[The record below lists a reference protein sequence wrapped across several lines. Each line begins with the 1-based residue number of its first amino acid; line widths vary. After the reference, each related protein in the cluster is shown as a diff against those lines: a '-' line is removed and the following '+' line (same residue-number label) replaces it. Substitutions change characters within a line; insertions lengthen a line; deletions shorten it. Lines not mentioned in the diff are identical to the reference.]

1 MRHVSYGVRLIAL
14 SAFAIALLSGC
25 QKKYDTKEQC
35 ELEELKKA
43 KSNNNA
49 AYQAVVGY
57 CESLFAKKDVTSSYD
72 GKMKDP
78 NWVRANSANKSEKEV
93 YYDSNSIN
101 RPESGIVD
109 FWIKIVVDPKVPKNY
124 ELSLNRIDCVSRKVK
139 GLSSTI
145 YINDEISEQKGGS
158 DWTDIKPGREGAYV
172 LNRVCT

>member
-43 KSNNNA
+43 KSDNNA
-49 AYQAVVGY
+49 AYQTVVGY

-72 GKMKDP
+72 GKMKEP
-78 NWVRANSANKSEKEV
+78 NWVRVSKSGKER
-93 YYDSNSIN
+93 YYDSNSIT

-109 FWIKIVVDPKVPKNY
+109 FWSKMVEDPKVPKNY
-124 ELSLNRIDCVSRKVK
+124 QLSLTRIDCVSRKLK
-139 GLSSTI
+139 FLSSTI
-145 YINDEISEQKGGS
+145 YINDEVSKHTGEDDWADIIPGGA
-158 DWTDIKPGREGAYV
+158 GANV

>member
-43 KSNNNA
+43 KINNNA
-49 AYQAVVGY
+49 AYQTVVGY
-57 CESLFAKKDVTSSYD
+57 CESLFAKKDITSSYD
-72 GKMKDP
+72 GKMKEP
-78 NWVRANSANKSEKEV
+78 NWVRANKSEKEV
-93 YYDSNSIN
+93 YYDSNSIT

-124 ELSLNRIDCVSRKVK
+124 QLSLTRIDCVSRKTK
-139 GLSSTI
+139 YLSSTI
-145 YINDEISEQKGGS
+145 YINDEMSEQTGES
-158 DWTDIKPGREGAYV
+158 DWTDIIPGRAGANV